1 MKFGFL
7 IHPLTNETKELMQLD
22 ACGMLRDNWGSNI
35 LQFCLDLHG
44 ATEALKKV
52 AGVSAARMVDE
63 LAGLASPAGAR
74 AHGRLYEIPMD
85 ARGILESPGQAIEYM
100 EQAVDLAA
108 DWGARIVGLG
118 SMTGI
123 VGGQGE
129 HLAGRGPLP
138 VTTGN
143 SLTVYAALQSVLIAC
158 AETDID
164 LRRETVAVV
173 GIPGSIA
180 AAAARWLAS
189 RCRRLL
195 LVGRRPSPRAARLA
209 AELSAEF
216 LVEIPPALSRARVV
230 VSATSTG
237 DCIDPDLLLRGSVVI
252 DVAVPTDVM
261 SPTVPRDDV
270 LLLSGGLARV
280 PDTMPRDSMF
290 LGFYQGVVPCCLG
303 ETMVLALEERAECF
317 SLGRDLNLDRIE
329 EIGLLAR
336 KHGFDFSGLF
346 SFGQKLE
353 PSALAR
359 FRKAVVR
366 RRLEHRHDAA
376 RNGAHTNGH
385 SNGTN
390 HPKASPPPQ
399 TESTIAQLAG
409 RAAQLHERYINP
421 ILVGLG
427 NKNGFIKTF
436 VRGQGNE
443 LWDADGKAYL
453 DFVAGFGS
461 ANLGHNHPAV
471 VRSVHAAL
479 DEQAPGF
486 TPSAINPLAAALA
499 EQLIALAPPGLEMV
513 FFANSGTEAVE
524 AALKLARASTGR
536 HGLLSCERSFHGKSL
551 GSLSVTGNGAYQ
563 RPFGPLLPECQAIPF
578 GDAAALERALQTRR
592 FAAFIVEPIQGEGGM
607 IVPPAGYLRAAQG
620 LCRAAGTLLIVDEV
634 QTGMGRTGTLFAV
647 DEEGVEPDVLTLA
660 KSLGGGL
667 APLGAMLCRRDLWMK
682 AYGSAQTFALHTS
695 TFGGGS
701 LACAAG
707 LATLRVLRDEDLCAK
722 ARARGLQLQQGLQD
736 LADRCDLVR
745 GVRGRGLMLGLEFEP
760 MPDTMVAHFKGMDPS
775 GSTALLV
782 PNLDELIHSIPGIYA
797 MQIMLQAHGIY
808 TQVARS
814 NPRVLRVQPPLTIT
828 EDEVRRFLEALES
841 TCHELQ
847 FLNQTVDSI
856 IRKSIGALRVESQ
869 PAARAFVSA
878 GHIMEPV
885 AHANGRVG
893 GNM

>member
-7 IHPLTNETKELMQLD
+7 IHPLTNETKNLMQLD
-22 ACGMLRDNWGSNI
+22 ASGVLRDNWGGNI
-35 LQFCLDLHG
+35 LQFCLDLHRS
-44 ATEALKKV
+44 TDALKQ
-52 AGVSAARMVDE
+52 AIALGPIPEARMVDQ
-63 LAGLASPAGAR
+63 LAGLTAPSGAH
-74 AHGRLYEIPMD
+74 ADGRLYEIPMD
-85 ARGILESPGQAIEYM
+85 ARSILDDPGQAIEYM

-108 DWGARIVGLG
+108 QWGAQVVGLG

-129 HLAGRGPLP
+129 HLASRGPVA

-143 SLTVYAALQSVLIAC
+143 SLTVYAALQSLLIAC

-180 AAAARWLAS
+180 AAAARWLAP

-195 LVGRRPSPRAARLA
+195 LVGRRQSPRAARLA

-216 LVEIPPALSRARVV
+216 LVEIPQALSRSRVV

-237 DCIDPDLLLRGSVVI
+237 DCIDPGLLLPGSVVV

-261 SPTVPRDDV
+261 TPTVPRDDV

-280 PDTMPRDSMF
+280 PDMMPRDSMF

-317 SLGRDLNLDRIE
+317 SVGRDLSLERIE

-346 SFGQKLE
+346 SFGQKLG

-359 FRKAVVR
+359 FRKAVARGRGDGECR
-366 RRLEHRHDAA
+366 RDAA
-376 RNGAHTNGH
+376 CSGLHPGGARPECLPDNGACANA
-385 SNGTN
+385 
-390 HPKASPPPQ
+390 KAGPPS
-399 TESTIAQLAG
+399 TETIAQLAT
-409 RAAQLHERYINP
+409 RASQLHERYVNP
-421 ILVGLG
+421 VLVALG
-427 NKNGFIKTF
+427 FKNGFIKTF
-436 VRGQGNE
+436 VRGQGNA

-461 ANLGHNHPAV
+461 VNLGHNHPAV
-471 VRSVHAAL
+471 VRAVRAAL

-486 TPSAINPLAAALA
+486 TPSAINPLAANLA
-499 EQLIALAPPGLEMV
+499 EQLVAVAPPGLEMV
-513 FFANSGTEAVE
+513 FFCNSGTEAVE
-524 AALKLARASTGR
+524 AGLKLARAATNR
-536 HGLLSCERSFHGKSL
+536 PGLLSCERSFHGKSL
-551 GSLSVTGNGAYQ
+551 GSLSVTGNGNYQ
-563 RPFGPLLPECQAIPF
+563 RPFGPLLPECQTIPF
-578 GDAAALERALQTRR
+578 GDATALERALYSRR

-607 IVPPAGYLRAAQG
+607 IVPPAGYLRAAQE

-634 QTGMGRTGTLFAV
+634 QTGLGRTGTLFAI
-647 DEEGVEPDVLTLA
+647 DNEGVEPDILALA
-660 KSLGGGL
+660 KSLGGGV

-682 AYGSAQTFALHTS
+682 AYGTAQTFALHTS

-707 LATLRVLRDEDLCAK
+707 LAALRVLRDEELCAN
-722 ARARGLQLQQGLQD
+722 ARARGQQLRDGLQD

-745 GVRGRGLMLGLEFEP
+745 GVRGRGLMLGLEFQP
-760 MPDTMVAHFKGMDPS
+760 MPDTMVAHFKGMDAS

-782 PNLDELIHSIPGIYA
+782 PNLDDLIHSIPGLYA

-814 NPRVLRVQPPLTIT
+814 NPRVLRVQPPLTVT

-841 TCHELQ
+841 TCNELH
-847 FLNQTVDSI
+847 FLNQTVDSV
-856 IRKSIGALRVESQ
+856 IRKSVGALRVDAQ
-869 PAARAFVSA
+869 P
-878 GHIMEPV
+878 
-885 AHANGRVG
+885 VG
-893 GNM
+893 

>member
-7 IHPLTNETKELMQLD
+7 VHPLTDETKELMQLD
-22 ACGMLRDNWGSNI
+22 GGGVLLGNWGNNI

-44 ATEALKKV
+44 ATEAWKQQAKEEV
-52 AGVSAARMVDE
+52 VSEARMVDE
-63 LAGLASPAGAR
+63 LAELASLKGAR
-74 AHGRLYEIPMD
+74 ADGRLYEIPMD
-85 ARGILESPGQAIEYM
+85 ARSILEDPGQAIEYM
-100 EQAVDLAA
+100 EQAVDRAA
-108 DWGARIVGLG
+108 EWGAGVVGLG

-143 SLTVYAALQSVLIAC
+143 SLTVYAALQSLLIAC

-180 AAAARWLAS
+180 AAAARWLAP

-237 DCIDPDLLLRGSVVI
+237 DCIDPGLLLPGSVVI
-252 DVAVPTDVM
+252 DVAVPTDVTI
-261 SPTVPRDDV
+261 PKVPRDDV

-280 PDTMPRDSMF
+280 PDTMPRNSMF

-329 EIGLLAR
+329 EIGVLAR
-336 KHGFDFSGLF
+336 KHGFDFAQLF

-353 PSALAR
+353 SSALAR

-366 RRLEHRHDAA
+366 RRPESHPDTAH
-376 RNGAHTNGH
+376 NGAHTNGT
-385 SNGTN
+385 S
-390 HPKASPPPQ
+390 HPKAPFPPPD
-399 TESTIAQLAG
+399 EPTIAQLAG
-409 RAAQLHERYINP
+409 RASQLHERYINP

-427 NKNGFIKTF
+427 HKNGFVKTF
-436 VRGQGNE
+436 VRGLGNE

-461 ANLGHNHPAV
+461 MNLGHNHPAV
-471 VRSVHAAL
+471 VRAVRAAL
-479 DEQAPGF
+479 DEQASGF
-486 TPSAINPLAAALA
+486 TPSAINPFAANLA
-499 EQLIALAPPGLEMV
+499 EQLIAVAPPGLEMV

-524 AALKLARASTGR
+524 AGLKLARATIHR
-536 HGLLSCERSFHGKSL
+536 PGLLSCERSFHGKSL
-551 GSLSVTGNGAYQ
+551 GSLSVTGNGVYQ
-563 RPFGPLLPECQAIPF
+563 RPFGPLLPECQAVPF
-578 GDAAALERALQTRR
+578 GDLPALERALHTRR

-607 IVPPAGYLRAAQG
+607 IVPPAGYLRAAQE
-620 LCRAAGTLLIVDEV
+620 LCRSTGTLLIVDEV
-634 QTGMGRTGTLFAV
+634 QTGLGRTGTLFAV
-647 DEEGVEPDVLTLA
+647 DEEGVEPDILTLA

-667 APLGAMLCRRDLWMK
+667 VPLGAMLCRRDLWMK

-707 LATLRVLRDEDLCAK
+707 LAALRVLRDEDLCAT
-722 ARARGLQLQQGLQD
+722 ARRA
-736 LADRCDLVR
+736 AD
-745 GVRGRGLMLGLEFEP
+745 
-760 MPDTMVAHFKGMDPS
+760 S
-775 GSTALLV
+775 
-782 PNLDELIHSIPGIYA
+782 Y
-797 MQIMLQAHGIY
+797 
-808 TQVARS
+808 
-814 NPRVLRVQPPLTIT
+814 
-828 EDEVRRFLEALES
+828 
-841 TCHELQ
+841 
-847 FLNQTVDSI
+847 
-856 IRKSIGALRVESQ
+856 RKDCRNCPAGAISS
-869 PAARAFVSA
+869 AACAA
-878 GHIMEPV
+878 
-885 AHANGRVG
+885 AA
-893 GNM
+893 